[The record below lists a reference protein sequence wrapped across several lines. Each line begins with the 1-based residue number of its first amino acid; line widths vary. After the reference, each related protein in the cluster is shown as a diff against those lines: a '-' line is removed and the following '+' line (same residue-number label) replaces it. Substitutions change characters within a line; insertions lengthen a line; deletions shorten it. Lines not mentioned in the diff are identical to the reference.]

1 MTGHTPS
8 PLIGTGRKAK
18 HLAAPMPN
26 QLAFRIPEVRRMG
39 GPGKTKLYE
48 LARQGKLRLVRV
60 GGRTLVD
67 GDSLRTLLR
76 EGC

>member
-1 MTGHTPS
+1 MNAPTAPHS
-8 PLIGTGRKAK
+8 IGTGRKAQ
-18 HLAAPMPN
+18 HVAPPMPN
-26 QLAFRIPEVRRMG
+26 QLAYRIPEVRRMG

>member
-1 MTGHTPS
+1 MSAVTHVVSRYS
-8 PLIGTGRKAK
+8 PRPDAI
-18 HLAAPMPN
+18 
-26 QLAFRIPEVRRMG
+26 AFRVSEVRQMG

-60 GGRTLVD
+60 GGRTLVE